1 MRKQAIAQ
9 AAPTPTDE
17 DLAQRERANS
27 QTNGADVIRKFSVD
41 RGQKHKSPALAKK
54 KSSSGA
60 GPKDPALA
68 AAMKL
73 TRQQFD
79 RIAALAKAKGW
90 NPESVFVESI
100 KPKLRP
106 DHLITTMGRLKPL
119 AKVADRS
126 SRTQLLYQKLQLATV
141 LAGR

>member
-1 MRKQAIAQ
+1 
-9 AAPTPTDE
+9 
-17 DLAQRERANS
+17 
-27 QTNGADVIRKFSVD
+27 
-41 RGQKHKSPALAKK
+41 
-54 KSSSGA
+54 
-60 GPKDPALA
+60 
-68 AAMKL
+68 MKL

-90 NPESVFVESI
+90 NLESVFVESI

-106 DHLITTMGRLKPL
+106 DLLITTMGKLKPL